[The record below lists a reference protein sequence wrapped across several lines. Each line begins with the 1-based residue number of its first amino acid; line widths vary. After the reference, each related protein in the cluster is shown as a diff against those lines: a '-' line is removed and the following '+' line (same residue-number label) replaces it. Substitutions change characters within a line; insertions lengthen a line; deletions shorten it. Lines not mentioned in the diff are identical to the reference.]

1 MSPTD
6 ENQEPVPIVTIG
18 RHRIGPAAPTFIV
31 AEAGVNHDGSLE
43 TALRLVDAAADAG
56 ADAVKFQMFHAPDL
70 VTASAPTAQYQK
82 IGCGEVSQSAMLR
95 RLELTRHQFETIRK
109 RCDQRSILFLAT
121 PFGEADVARLSA
133 MNVPAVKIASTE
145 LTNEPLLTAVAAVGS
160 PIILSTGASTEE
172 EVRAAVHYL
181 ADCGVTE
188 RLILLHCVSCYPAPI
203 DALNLRAIAAM
214 QHTFGVPCGFS
225 DHSTSTQTG
234 AWAVAAGAC
243 VLEKHFTLDST
254 APGPDHAMSL
264 DPLQLTN
271 YIAAARAAQRT
282 LGSAGFGMNDL
293 ETEVRTV
300 ARKSIVAARTI
311 HRGALLTA
319 DQLILKRPGTGIAP
333 TDWNQIIGRRAAVDI
348 ASDTLL
354 SWDMLA

>member
-1 MSPTD
+1 
-6 ENQEPVPIVTIG
+6 
-18 RHRIGPAAPTFIV
+18 V
-31 AEAGVNHDGSLE
+31 AEAGINHNGSLE

-56 ADAVKFQMFHAPDL
+56 ADAVKFQMFQAANL

-95 RLELTRHQFETIRK
+95 RLELTRHQFESVQK
-109 RCDQRSILFLAT
+109 RCDQRSILFMAS
-121 PFGEADVARLSA
+121 PFGEADVGRLSA
-133 MNVPAVKIASTE
+133 MGVPVIKIASTE
-145 LTNEPLLTAVAAVGS
+145 LTNEPLLAAVAATGL

-172 EVRAAVHYL
+172 EIRAGVRYL
-181 ADCGVTE
+181 ADRGAGGH
-188 RLILLHCVSCYPAPI
+188 LILLHCISCYPTPV
-203 DALNLRAIAAM
+203 DALNLRAVAELRRA
-214 QHTFGVPCGFS
+214 FGRPCGLS

-254 APGPDHAMSL
+254 APGPDHAVSL
-264 DPLQLTN
+264 DPHQLTE
-271 YIAAARAAQRT
+271 YVTAAREAHRA
-282 LGSAGFGMNDL
+282 LGMAGFGMNDL
-293 ETEVRTV
+293 EKEVRDL
-300 ARKSIVAARTI
+300 ARKSIVAARAV

-333 TDWNQIIGRRAAVDI
+333 NDWNQVIGRRAVVDI
-348 ASDTLL
+348 PGDTTL